1 MEEQVIG
8 HYKILRKLG
17 GGGMG
22 VVYEAVDTKLARRV
36 ALKFLP
42 EDKLQDLE
50 SHQRFLREARAAS
63 ALNHPGICTIY
74 AIEEDQGRTFL
85 ALELLEG
92 KSLDGMLANAPIA
105 FGRTLEIGIQLSD
118 ALDAAHKKGIVH
130 RDIKPANIF
139 ITERGQA
146 KILD

>member
-22 VVYEAVDTKLARRV
+22 VVYEAEDTKLARRV

-42 EDKLQDLE
+42 EDKLQDSE
-50 SHQRFLREARAAS
+50 SHQRFLRDARAAS

-74 AIEEDQGRTFL
+74 ASDEHAGNTRL

-92 KSLDGMLANAPIA
+92 NTRDQLCRVRAPPRKKTPEVSTKNTEAI
-105 FGRTLEIGIQLSD
+105 E
-118 ALDAAHKKGIVH
+118 AAH
-130 RDIKPANIF
+130 
-139 ITERGQA
+139 
-146 KILD
+146 